1 MPQFKYTLLSRYR
14 VLFAMLGLSL
24 FSCKVPLHTATEHNR
39 PPEYYPGT
47 AASTADSSNLA
58 LIQWDLFFTDP
69 QLKGLINKG
78 LENNQDVA
86 KTLSQLRIARAA
98 MSRAKL
104 GQLPEVNLQTGA
116 EIRKFGDY
124 TMDGVGNDDT
134 NRSPTVP
141 EDKRIPVPYSDFL
154 VGASFSWELD
164 IWGKLN
170 MKKKQAQARYMASE
184 EMANLTKTWLI
195 AEIASTYYLIVGL
208 DEEIETLI
216 SNISFQEQAFELGKS
231 LKNSGQ
237 ESQLSIDQFE
247 ALMLNSKGLLIRKR
261 RELRQAELNLAYLTG
276 NYPESIPRQSL
287 SEVDIF
293 PEVLKLGL
301 PSDLLRMRPD
311 IRAAEQTLK
320 ANNLEVGIARTAFFP
335 TFNLY
340 GMAGF
345 NAFDFSKLFLNP
357 ASMAHQLGGGLLAPV
372 FNRNRI
378 KAAYESARAR
388 QKIALYDYEQ
398 TVLNG
403 YLEVLAL
410 VNNYTT
416 YQEEL
421 ELKTNEVLVQ
431 RRSVDNANTMF
442 KVGYA
447 DYLDVINSQSNALSS
462 ELDYINLKVQQL
474 QSIASLYRALGGG
487 WQQ

>member
-1 MPQFKYTLLSRYR
+1 MNTVQSRYL
-14 VLFAMLGLSL
+14 LFFILFGMGLY
-24 FSCKVPLHTATEHNR
+24 SCKVPQRLTDENIS
-39 PPEYYPGT
+39 PPESYPESLVSSVD
-47 AASTADSSNLA
+47 STKLA
-58 LIQWDLFFTDP
+58 LTHWEAFFGDP
-69 QLKGLINKG
+69 QLQRLIKKG
-78 LENNQDVA
+78 LENNQDLA
-86 KTLSQLRIARAA
+86 KTLMQIRIAKAA
-98 MSRAKL
+98 MSRAKM
-104 GQLPEVNLQTGA
+104 GQLPEINLEAGA
-116 EIRKFGDY
+116 GIRKFGDY

-141 EDKRIPVPYSDFL
+141 EDKRIPVPYKDFIL
-154 VGASFSWELD
+154 GAAFNWELD

-170 MKKKQAQARYMASE
+170 MKKKQALSRYLATE
-184 EMANLTKTWLI
+184 EMRNGTKTWLI
-195 AEIASTYYLIVGL
+195 AEIANTYYTVVGL
-208 DEEIETLI
+208 DEEIETLL
-216 SNISFQEQAFELGKS
+216 SNIAFQEQAFELGKS
-231 LKNSGQ
+231 LKNAGQ

-247 ALMLNSKGLLIRKR
+247 ALMLNSKGLLVRKR

-276 NYPESIPRQSL
+276 GYPEAISRQSL

-293 PEVLKLGL
+293 PDALQLGL

-345 NAFDFSKLFLNP
+345 NAFEFSKLFLNP
-357 ASMAHQLGGGLLAPV
+357 ASTVHQLGGGLVAPV

-403 YLEVLAL
+403 YLEVLGL

-474 QSIASLYRALGGG
+474 QNITSLYRALGGG